1 MYKDFEEGLCRAHL
15 RVLQEWQKISLKDV
29 RSYQPSD
36 LISIEKHS
44 IHLVAKLSG
53 SAGTRRQLQ
62 LLVQNT
68 TNKQAIDSLTVM
80 IHASNNKMMMDP
92 SCREIGL
99 LLPAAQQW
107 ITVNVLDPGGQG
119 GQLAIIFVKDEENV
133 TTSTINSSSL
143 NRSGH
148 VIYSA
153 KVDIAP
159 SIM

>member
-1 MYKDFEEGLCRAHL
+1 MYQDFEEGLCRAHL

-36 LISIEKHS
+36 LISTEKHS

-62 LLVQNT
+62 LLIQNT

-80 IHASNNKMMMDP
+80 IHASNNKMMVDP

-99 LLPAAQQW
+99 LLPA
-107 ITVNVLDPGGQG
+107 
-119 GQLAIIFVKDEENV
+119 
-133 TTSTINSSSL
+133 S
-143 NRSGH
+143 
-148 VIYSA
+148 
-153 KVDIAP
+153 
-159 SIM
+159 